1 MGGWSAHG
9 CCPGPPVVQDLRQH
23 AACRGSARLTGPPFG
38 GVPLSTI
45 PCMKK
50 REERCCVLCESCC
63 MFDLVVLHC
72 LNALVCCLVALGL

>member
-9 CCPGPPVVQDLRQH
+9 CCPGSPVVQDLRQH

-50 REERCCVLCESCC
+50 ERSVAAFCASHVACLTLLCCTV
-63 MFDLVVLHC
+63 
-72 LNALVCCLVALGL
+72 